1 MLEQL
6 LCIELMN
13 DGLNSWLNGLPLI
26 AILRGIHPDECV
38 DIGRNLC
45 KIGFRLLEIPLN
57 SPEPFKSIQKLSL
70 NLKGKAII
78 GAGTILQKK
87 QLELLR
93 DSGGKFAVMPHVDLD
108 LIRKAKDLDLVCIP
122 GVSSPSEAFSAL
134 DAGADALKVFPAEL
148 IVPKVLKA
156 WKAVLPED
164 IFLLPVGG
172 ILPNSMASYISA
184 GAKGFGLG
192 SALYKPGMDAA
203 DVLAN
208 GEAFVKSWGKIEFNY
223 GSS

>member
-1 MLEQL
+1 M
-6 LCIELMN
+6 
-13 DGLNSWLNGLPLI
+13 
-26 AILRGIHPDECV
+26 
-38 DIGRNLC
+38 
-45 KIGFRLLEIPLN
+45 
-57 SPEPFKSIQKLSL
+57 

-208 GEAFVKSWGKIEFNY
+208 GEGFVKSWGKIEFN
-223 GSS
+223 